1 MNIEQTKLLM
11 MLFIATVITAALFW
25 IPLW

>member
-25 IPLW
+25 IPL